1 MIFAG
6 STRQPRDTN
15 GQRRDVILRWTAR
28 DQRGID
34 HLIGAEKNP
43 ADARAIKGL
52 DFERKLMRMPRENMW
67 RQRRVPVPKRTI
79 ELIALVAISSTLF
92 LFLHTRD
99 LHSRLKKM
107 EVRLQPGEDDVL
119 SANQLSSEGVQ
130 TDSNPSGIIHYSN
143 VQRTVTGKYEEQ
155 ETLDIEALNNTRR
168 ADRQVLFFNRVPKVG
183 SQTFMELLRRL
194 SIRNAFSFNRDRVQR
209 VETIRLAPIEQ
220 LHLARMVSSYS
231 EPSVYVKHVCFTNFT
246 EFHLP
251 EPIYINV
258 VRDPV
263 ERVISWYYYVRA
275 PWYYVERK
283 QIFPD
288 LPLPDPNW
296 LKKDFESC
304 VLKGDR
310 ECRYLEGEVHEGI
323 GDHRRQTLFFCGHSE
338 KCTPFNT
345 VGALERAKLAV
356 EKHYA
361 VVGVLEDMNT
371 TLAVLE
377 NYIPRFFQGA
387 TNVYYDQVNSFTR
400 INRNFFKPPVSE
412 EVKNLVRNNFTRE
425 VEFYQFCK
433 QRLYRQYRALKLPS
447 DVL

>member
-1 MIFAG
+1 MKKQQG
-6 STRQPRDTN
+6 
-15 GQRRDVILRWTAR
+15 GEERRRNPEEAPSSYVAHRTDVASMTSIPLFCSW
-28 DQRGID
+28 
-34 HLIGAEKNP
+34 
-43 ADARAIKGL
+43 
-52 DFERKLMRMPRENMW
+52 
-67 RQRRVPVPKRTI
+67 TI

-130 TDSNPSGIIHYSN
+130 TDSNPSGLIHYSN
-143 VQRTVTGKYEEQ
+143 VQRTVTGKYEER

-371 TLAVLE
+371 TLTVLE

-412 EVKNLVRNNFTRE
+412 EVKNLVRSNFTRE

-433 QRLYRQYRALKLPS
+433 QRLYRQYRALKLQS
-447 DVL
+447 NVL

>member
-1 MIFAG
+1 
-6 STRQPRDTN
+6 
-15 GQRRDVILRWTAR
+15 
-28 DQRGID
+28 
-34 HLIGAEKNP
+34 
-43 ADARAIKGL
+43 
-52 DFERKLMRMPRENMW
+52 MR
-67 RQRRVPVPKRTI
+67 VLSGTS
-79 ELIALVAISSTLF
+79 ELIALIALSSTLF

-99 LHSRLKKM
+99 LHSRLHEM
-107 EVRLQPGEDDVL
+107 EVRLQPGEDEGL

-130 TDSNPSGIIHYSN
+130 TSMRSESAGSSGVVHYYSTIN
-143 VQRTVTGKYEEQ
+143 QRLTESYDDLRQ
-155 ETLDIEALNNTRR
+155 ILDIDALNNTRR
-168 ADRQVLFFNRVPKVG
+168 ARKQVIFFNRVPKVG

-194 SIRNAFSFNRDRVQR
+194 SLSNGFSFNRDRVQR

-220 LHLARMVSSYS
+220 LQLASMVSGYS
-231 EPSVYVKHVCFTNFT
+231 EPSVYIKHVCFTNFT
-246 EFHLP
+246 EFNLP
-251 EPIYINV
+251 EPIYVNL

-304 VLKGDR
+304 VLRGDR
-310 ECRYLEGEVHEGI
+310 ECRYLEGETHEGI

-345 VGALERAKLAV
+345 AGALERAKLAV

-361 VVGVLEDMNT
+361 VVGVLEDINS
-371 TLAVLE
+371 TLTVLE
-377 NYIPRFFQGA
+377 NYIPKFFRGA
-387 TNVYYDQVNSFTR
+387 TDVYWDEVNSFTK

-412 EVKNLVRNNFTRE
+412 EIKDLVRKNFTRE
-425 VEFYQFCK
+425 IEFYQFCR
-433 QRLYRQYRALKLPS
+433 QRLHRQLRALRLTNLPLQEENN
-447 DVL
+447 V